1 MSPTPRSP
9 ERPYPWAYYPY
20 TRAPIRRFPQKSEC
34 MLSATR
40 ATGWTARSAIVLL
53 VDTPAHKGHQ
63 VQNFQ
68 FRELLGAPLVNG
80 DTAADW
86 EATERTIHITLPA
99 DYKEFVSAYGPGCI
113 NDQVYLFHPRA
124 ARGDHGLRLES
135 LWGQA
140 SHSYGELTPSD
151 PHSHRHP
158 MYPEEGGYLAVAR
171 SISGN
176 HIFLVPPDANTGQW
190 QVAVEMGGWFTF
202 EMTFADFLWAALRE
216 ELDVP
221 VIQGEPSFEQ
231 IGSTGFE

>member
-1 MSPTPRSP
+1 M
-9 ERPYPWAYYPY
+9 
-20 TRAPIRRFPQKSEC
+20 Q
-34 MLSATR
+34 
-40 ATGWTARSAIVLL
+40 L

-63 VQNFQ
+63 VENSQ

-80 DTAADW
+80 DTVADW
-86 EATERTIHITLPA
+86 EGVERMCNITLPA
-99 DYKEFVSAYGPGCI
+99 DYKEFVSTYGPGCI

-140 SHSYGELTPSD
+140 SYSYGELAQSD

-158 MYPEEGGYLAVAR
+158 IHPEEGGYFAVAR

-176 HIFLVPPDANTGQW
+176 HIFLVPPDENRRQW
-190 QVAVEMGGWFTF
+190 QVAVEMGAWFIF

-231 IGSTGFE
+231 IVGIGFE